1 MNTKYTNYTRATT
14 ISIPM
19 KIEHFALNVP
29 DPVAMA
35 DWYVTN
41 LGMSIVRQQKEPP
54 YMTFLAD
61 DSGQV
66 MIEIYHNPAAKVPD
80 YKNQDPLIVHLAF
93 VTLDP
98 KGDKLRLQKAG
109 AREES
114 DDITEAG
121 DHLIM
126 LRDPWGIPIQLCKR
140 S

>member
-1 MNTKYTNYTRATT
+1 
-14 ISIPM
+14 M

-61 DSGQV
+61 DSGQM
-66 MIEIYHNPAAKVPD
+66 MIEIYRNPAAEVPD
-80 YKNQDPLIVHLAF
+80 YKNQDTLIVHLAF
-93 VTLDP
+93 VSVDP

-114 DDITEAG
+114 DDITAAG